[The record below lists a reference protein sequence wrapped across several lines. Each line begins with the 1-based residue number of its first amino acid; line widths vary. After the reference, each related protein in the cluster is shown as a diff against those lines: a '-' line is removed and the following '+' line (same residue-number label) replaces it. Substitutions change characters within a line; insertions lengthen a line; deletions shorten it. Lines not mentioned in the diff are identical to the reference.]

1 MLQNWSS
8 EFLCAAEQSD
18 FNGGLPALVVFPV
31 PLDRN
36 RGSEAKF
43 SSIQL
48 LPNHG
53 CRQCLKRNSQSRKSR
68 LGEYSITMGVD
79 RQLTFEILLY
89 LNIFYFGLYAGM
101 EAIFLLMKYYYVA
114 DMDNLTM
121 LNEVF
126 LLLALTGL
134 ESARLYLGQEENIHK
149 KISVVFRIL
158 LLTVPAQYL
167 TLYFTF
173 WQTKVTQVQAAE
185 DHRTYT

>member
-1 MLQNWSS
+1 
-8 EFLCAAEQSD
+8 
-18 FNGGLPALVVFPV
+18 
-31 PLDRN
+31 
-36 RGSEAKF
+36 
-43 SSIQL
+43 
-48 LPNHG
+48 
-53 CRQCLKRNSQSRKSR
+53 
-68 LGEYSITMGVD
+68 MGVD

-134 ESARLYLGQEENIHK
+134 ESARLYLGQEEFIHK

-173 WQTKVTQVQAAE
+173 WQTKVTQVGLEATRQLE
-185 DHRTYT
+185 LFHLQSRWTQCWGSSCSSSNTSR

>member
-1 MLQNWSS
+1 
-8 EFLCAAEQSD
+8 
-18 FNGGLPALVVFPV
+18 
-31 PLDRN
+31 
-36 RGSEAKF
+36 
-43 SSIQL
+43 
-48 LPNHG
+48 
-53 CRQCLKRNSQSRKSR
+53 
-68 LGEYSITMGVD
+68 MGVD

-121 LNEVF
+121 LNEGF

-134 ESARLYLGQEENIHK
+134 ESARLYLGQEEFIHK

-173 WQTKVTQVQAAE
+173 WQTKVTQVGIKHIVVGGFIFHSGGCNAG
-185 DHRTYT
+185 DHPAHLPVHPDDLCLPHMCTKQVKFLLINMTRKTLYSQWFVS

>member
-1 MLQNWSS
+1 
-8 EFLCAAEQSD
+8 
-18 FNGGLPALVVFPV
+18 
-31 PLDRN
+31 
-36 RGSEAKF
+36 
-43 SSIQL
+43 
-48 LPNHG
+48 
-53 CRQCLKRNSQSRKSR
+53 
-68 LGEYSITMGVD
+68 MGVD

-134 ESARLYLGQEENIHK
+134 ESARLYLGQEEFIHK

-173 WQTKVTQVQAAE
+173 WQTKVTQVDAMLGIILLIFQYIQMICAFLTCVPNRGRICFNPFE
-185 DHRTYT
+185 TDWDKLS

>member
-1 MLQNWSS
+1 
-8 EFLCAAEQSD
+8 
-18 FNGGLPALVVFPV
+18 
-31 PLDRN
+31 
-36 RGSEAKF
+36 
-43 SSIQL
+43 
-48 LPNHG
+48 
-53 CRQCLKRNSQSRKSR
+53 
-68 LGEYSITMGVD
+68 MGVD

-173 WQTKVTQVQAAE
+173 WSYQEYVLFSFLEPHTTNS
-185 DHRTYT
+185 

>member
-1 MLQNWSS
+1 
-8 EFLCAAEQSD
+8 
-18 FNGGLPALVVFPV
+18 
-31 PLDRN
+31 
-36 RGSEAKF
+36 
-43 SSIQL
+43 
-48 LPNHG
+48 
-53 CRQCLKRNSQSRKSR
+53 
-68 LGEYSITMGVD
+68 MGVD

-134 ESARLYLGQEENIHK
+134 ESARLYLGQEEFIHK

-158 LLTVPAQYL
+158 ILTVPAQYL

-173 WQTKVTQVQAAE
+173 WQTKVTQVGEIVHLSGRWLLELFKFRWMQCWGSSCSSSSTS
-185 DHRTYT
+185 R